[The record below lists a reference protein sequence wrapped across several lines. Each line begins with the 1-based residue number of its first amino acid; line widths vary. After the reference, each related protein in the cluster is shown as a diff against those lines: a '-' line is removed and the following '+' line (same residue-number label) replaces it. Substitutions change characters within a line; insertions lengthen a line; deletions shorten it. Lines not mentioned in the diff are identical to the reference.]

1 MAYGFGTTVN
11 PQLGA
16 VDYSNYLRG
25 ALSGAQMQAQGGAA
39 IGAGVQNAL
48 AGIGE
53 GIEKFQQNQQEIAA
67 MAGDVKGMTQANPY
81 LLESLDPKQMKVLE
95 SIRDGDSV
103 KKKDMLEVYGAIS
116 AKNKMAQQQAEAQS
130 RAVQDALN
138 RAQIGKIENE
148 NRLRQKTKKINKNVR
163 DIFSANT
170 DTEGKLQTDTL
181 LTDLINAGTPVDFAV
196 NTVSNIVNI
205 SEKQRQLASPDNAF
219 RANAYT
225 VENPD
230 TGEKYTVVNTSSGS
244 AQIMRPPGE
253 ETTTAFQQDISEKQK
268 QFANARKNY
277 ESGNVI
283 SAIQILRSL
292 GVKSN
297 ITGNLIGPD
306 DLEEFYGVDTSSQN
320 LNNAGSVNYRDVAEV
335 LNANAG

>member
-1 MAYGFGTTVN
+1 MAYGFGSGVRAE
-11 PQLGA
+11 LGA
-16 VDYSNYLRG
+16 TDYSNYLRG

-39 IGAGVQNAL
+39 MAAGVQNAL

-53 GIEKFQQNQQEIAA
+53 GIQKFQKDQLEIAA

-95 SIRDGDSV
+95 NIRDEKSV

-130 RAVQDALN
+130 QAVQDALK
-138 RAQIGKIENE
+138 RAQIGQIENE
-148 NRLRQKTKKINKNVR
+148 NRFRQRTEEINKTVK
-163 DIFSANT
+163 DIIAANT
-170 DTEGKLQTDTL
+170 NTEGELQTDTL
-181 LTDLINAGTPVDFAV
+181 LPDLINAGVPSDIAS
-196 NTVSNIVNI
+196 NTVGSIL
-205 SEKQRQLASPDNAF
+205 KASPDNAF

-230 TGEKYTVVNTSSGS
+230 TGEKYTVVNTSEGS
-244 AQIMRPPGE
+244 AQIMTAPGE
-253 ETTTAFQQDISEKQK
+253 KKPTAFQQDTSEKQK
-268 QFANARKNY
+268 QFANARKSY
-277 ESGNVI
+277 ESGDVI

-306 DLEEFYGVDTSSQN
+306 DLEEFYGVDTSSRN
-320 LNNAGSVNYRDVAEV
+320 LNDVGSVDYRDVAKV
-335 LNANAG
+335 LNANGG

>member
-25 ALSGAQMQAQGGAA
+25 ALTGAQMQAQGGAA
-39 IGAGVQNAL
+39 MAAGVQNAL
-48 AGIGE
+48 AGIGD
-53 GIEKFQQNQQEIAA
+53 GIQKFQKDQLEIAA

-95 SIRDGDSV
+95 NIRDEKSV

-130 RAVQDALN
+130 RAVQDALK
-138 RAQIGKIENE
+138 RAQIGQIENE
-148 NRLRQKTKKINKNVR
+148 NRFRQETEGINKTVR
-163 DIFSANT
+163 DIIAANT
-170 DTEGKLQTDTL
+170 NTEGELQTDTL

-196 NTVSNIVNI
+196 NTVSNIV
-205 SEKQRQLASPDNAF
+205 KASPDNAF

-225 VENPD
+225 VKDPN
-230 TGEKYTVVNTSSGS
+230 TGEAYTVVNTSKGS
-244 AQIMRPPGE
+244 AQIMPTSGKE
-253 ETTTAFQQDISEKQK
+253 DTTAFQKDISEKQR
-268 QFANARKNY
+268 QFGDARKSY
-277 ESGNVI
+277 ESGDVI

-320 LNNAGSVNYRDVAEV
+320 LNDVGNVDYRDVAKV
-335 LNANAG
+335 LNANGG